1 MKLLLPR
8 TIYEATTQKK
18 IYHNFQL
25 SQDSCIKMASLG
37 RFIFN
42 QLTFNLSYLLSEP
55 GPIPIPA
62 ELEKLHVPD
71 YQVLVTDI
79 SVQEGTDIGGTLM
92 LDVKFVQASLDVST
106 VYRYSFIL
114 F

>member
-1 MKLLLPR
+1 
-8 TIYEATTQKK
+8 
-18 IYHNFQL
+18 
-25 SQDSCIKMASLG
+25 MASLG

-62 ELEKLHVPD
+62 MLDKLYIPD

-79 SVQEGTDIGGTLM
+79 SVQEGTDIGGTLV
-92 LDVKFVQASLDVST
+92 LDVRFIKASLEVSIGLDT
-106 VYRYSFIL
+106 FNKIRYIL
-114 F
+114 GPRHKNRK